1 MFSVAAEVTVFS
13 VAAAALMALGTPFS
27 AAAFAAVLA
36 SDTARILWNALAA
49 RGRSSGRAIAAL
61 DLAARVVTGGA
72 AGGRTGGVKRTGR
85 CNLSRFAPRLASS
98 SHSSGR
104 LGCMMYNCSLGCGS
118 LFLSEFMSARIR
130 LTEAGRFLSRSNVGT
145 AWTLGD
151 DTLMRGG
158 GNGWWMIETGI
169 ILLNSKSTSKTVVR
183 GMKTTRAPSTNTLPV
198 PPGTQNLPGGDD
210 TPSFARTA
218 PLQICTTMSASFAG
232 TCLPC
237 NVLVQT
243 LPWLTSGK
251 SCILCVPTPWTTGP
265 S

>member
-1 MFSVAAEVTVFS
+1 LRNPRVTVFSVAAEVTVFS

-151 DTLMRGG
+151 DALMRGG

-169 ILLNSKSTSKTVVR
+169 IPLNSLTEGR
-183 GMKTTRAPSTNTLPV
+183 GPCGAFHCGR
-198 PPGTQNLPGGDD
+198 GD
-210 TPSFARTA
+210 PQY
-218 PLQICTTMSASFAG
+218 L
-232 TCLPC
+232 
-237 NVLVQT
+237 
-243 LPWLTSGK
+243 
-251 SCILCVPTPWTTGP
+251 
-265 S
+265 